1 MFIVD
6 AHEDIAYNALHHDR
20 DVRRSVAQQRAREA
34 AARQENSDP
43 AAQEGAG
50 ASAQSLTGMRD
61 TVMIGLPELRRGG
74 VGLVCSTIFCMPEE
88 QEAMTS
94 DGWAQIR
101 YYQALGSEPDGV
113 RMIASRAD
121 LDALTRD
128 HAAAPTADTRPVGF
142 LPLME
147 SADPIRD
154 PADLE
159 QWYAAGLRIIGPT
172 WRGSRYCGGT
182 GHPGGFTDLG
192 WALLA
197 EMERLGM
204 ILDLSHMAD
213 DAVWQA
219 LERYG
224 GPIIASHT
232 NCRVYL
238 PTDRHFTDDQIR
250 AAAAR
255 DVVIGVVLHNGFLVA
270 GWTPEQGPVG
280 IDAVIRHLDHVRELV
295 GDARHSGIGS
305 DFDGG
310 AGSESTPAPFD
321 TVADL
326 AALADGLRAHDYSE
340 DDISGIMG
348 ANFVRAFQRALP

>member
-6 AHEDIAYNALHHDR
+6 AHEDIAYNALHYDR
-20 DVRRSVAQQRAREA
+20 DVRRSTSEQRAREA
-34 AARQENSDP
+34 SATP
-43 AAQEGAG
+43 AAD
-50 ASAQSLTGMRD
+50 ASPGEQALTGMRESAM
-61 TVMIGLPELRRGG
+61 VGLPELRRGG
-74 VGLVCSTIFCMPEE
+74 VGLVCATIFCMPGE
-88 QEAMTS
+88 QTAMTA
-94 DGWAQIR
+94 DGWEQMR
-101 YYQALGSEPDGV
+101 YYQGLAAEPDDVGA
-113 RMIASRAD
+113 RLIATRAD

-128 HAAAPTADTRPVGF
+128 HAAAPAPDRHPVGF

-182 GHPGGFTDLG
+182 GRPGGFTDLG

-219 LERYG
+219 LERYP

-238 PTDRHFTDDQIR
+238 PTDRHFSDDQIR

-255 DVVIGVVLHNGFLVA
+255 EVVIGVVLHNNFLVA
-270 GWTPEQGPVG
+270 GWSREQGPVT
-280 IDAVIRHLDHVRELV
+280 IEAALRHLDHVRALT

-310 AGSESTPAPFD
+310 AGSESTPQPFD

-340 DDISGIMG
+340 EDIAGVMG
-348 ANFVRAFQRALP
+348 GNFLRAFRQALP

>member
-6 AHEDIAYNALHHDR
+6 AHEDIGINAQLEDR
-20 DVRRSVAQQRAREA
+20 DVRRSVGEQRAREA
-34 AARQENSDP
+34 EKP
-43 AAQEGAG
+43 APTDVNAHK
-50 ASAQSLTGMRD
+50 SD
-61 TVMIGLPELRRGG
+61 TVMIGLPEHRRGG
-74 VGLVCSTIFCMPEE
+74 VGLVCSTIFCLPGE
-88 QEAMTS
+88 QEKMTS
-94 DGWAQIR
+94 DGWAQLR
-101 YYQALGSEPDGV
+101 YYQELSKEPDTIGA
-113 RMIASRAD
+113 RLIGSRAD

-128 HAAAPTADTRPVGF
+128 YAAAPTPEQRPVGF

-147 SADPIRD
+147 NADPIREPSD
-154 PADLE
+154 VE
-159 QWYAAGLRIIGPT
+159 EWYNAGLRIIGPT
-172 WRGSRYCGGT
+172 WLGSRYCGGT

-192 WALLA
+192 FALLA

-219 LERYG
+219 LERYR

-232 NCRVYL
+232 NCRVYV

-255 DVVIGVVLHNGFLVA
+255 GVVIGVVLHNSFLVG
-270 GWTPEQGPVG
+270 GWKREQGPVG
-280 IDAVIRHLDHVRELV
+280 IDAVVRHLDHVRELV

-310 AGSESTPAPFD
+310 AGVESTPQPFD

-326 AALADGLRAHDYSE
+326 GAIGDALRAHDYSE
-340 DDISGIMG
+340 EEISGILG
-348 ANFVRAFQRALP
+348 ANFLRVFREALP